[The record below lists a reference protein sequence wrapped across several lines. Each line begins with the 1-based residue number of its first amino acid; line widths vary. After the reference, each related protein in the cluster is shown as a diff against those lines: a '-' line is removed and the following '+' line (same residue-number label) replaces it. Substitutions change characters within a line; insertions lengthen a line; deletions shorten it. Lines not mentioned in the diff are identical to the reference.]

1 MDESEDKRM
10 RTRTKKNT
18 NKPLKLLL
26 KFAALTLLLLLS
38 VSIFG
43 ENGTKR
49 AKVEVDMSKLS
60 SANDSGPALPE
71 GTLLWQLG
79 QHDGSAGEFAAA
91 GSSGV
96 EEALSMA
103 SSTAKAAT
111 LQTVP
116 SGLRG
121 DSNPELRI
129 MYKLDKIPD
138 NGVLFRVSIIDA
150 YKSVPQMSVFSN
162 RQLSGIIQIA
172 GVAGTDSKVTFR
184 KTYELYIPKEQ
195 LVAGTNE
202 LKLQAAR
209 GIYSS
214 DMEDKHNWWTWDD
227 LSLESLNA
235 PVKEPIHGSYTLTG
249 TMVNN
254 KQFYFDEGAVTHLPY
269 IMKWLGIAYSGNVM
283 RTSCA
288 SDVGRSCS
296 NMEDYYKVLKDYNTQ
311 AVAMYLYTGDIKLK
325 ADGSLPEEAEKKLT
339 DYFKQY
345 GPYFQY
351 YEVDNEPGLFN
362 RSKAVN
368 LAVADWLNKKGK
380 TIAPHLQTVAP
391 GWAYWPSYS
400 TDSCGNQKGTTKQ
413 CGDPDGWERDPEQ
426 RNELEEVTDLTNG
439 HSYGESYIFSNGGS
453 FTENLK
459 TFGEVADGLPKTM
472 LTTEFGTSDT
482 HVDDYRYGASKSTSA
497 VFDRIMRAHIGYADM
512 FVQHAAFFK
521 NFSLFKYGFSLEE
534 HDPAKTEIYYTKEGE
549 DSRVSIMRRLSLA
562 YATHGAPLSYE
573 ITNKDDLADKLVYVR
588 AVDTSAIEPLPGSGA
603 TSNKVLVNFVNFEN
617 TPQTVSVKVNM
628 PKKTVYEG
636 ERFGNGDSYEEARS
650 YMSGR
655 TALPALEFTETLA
668 PGEAVQYILQPSS
681 EVADAA
687 PQGFKAAAAK
697 GLSVKLSWL
706 EAHGASYEV
715 LRAEGSGGDLK
726 VIATGVQNTEY
737 TDGKLQEGTLYTYA
751 VRVAGSG
758 VMSEKTQ
765 ITATGLVPLE
775 RGEWKVSSNVNA
787 DPSYSLNAIDGDRR
801 TRWDTL
807 KHQASGEYFQI
818 DLGKTHS
825 LEAVELDNTLSPY
838 DYPRGYELYV
848 SDDASNWRRI
858 ASGKGKLEK
867 TKIGFSKVNAR
878 YVKIL
883 QTGSGGNYWSIQELQ
898 IYSRE

>member
-1 MDESEDKRM
+1 M
-10 RTRTKKNT
+10 RTRTKKKT
-18 NKPLKLLL
+18 NKPLQRLL
-26 KFAALTLLLLLS
+26 KFAALALLLLLS
-38 VSIFG
+38 VSVFG
-43 ENGTKR
+43 DNGTKR
-49 AKVEVDMSKLS
+49 ANVEVDMSKLS
-60 SANDSGPALPE
+60 SAKDAGPALPE
-71 GTLLWQLG
+71 RTVLWKLG
-79 QHDGSAGEFAAA
+79 QKDGSSKEFAAA

-96 EEALSMA
+96 EEAVTINSA
-103 SSTAKAAT
+103 AAKAAT

-129 MYKLDKIPD
+129 TYKLDKIPV
-138 NGVLFRVSIIDA
+138 NGVLFRVSILDA

-172 GVAGTDSKVTFR
+172 GVAGTDSKFSFR
-184 KTYELYIPKEQ
+184 KQYELYIPKEQ
-195 LVAGTNE
+195 LVEGTNE

-214 DMEDKHNWWTWDD
+214 EMEDKYNWWTWDD
-227 LSLESLNA
+227 LSLESLDA

-269 IMKWLGIAYSGNVM
+269 IMKWLGVAYSGNIM

-296 NMEDYYKVLKDYNTQ
+296 NMEDYYKVLKDYNMQ
-311 AVAMYLYTGDIKLK
+311 SVAMYLYTGDIKLK
-325 ADGSLPEEAEKKLT
+325 ADGSLPEDAEKKLT
-339 DYFKQY
+339 DYFNQY
-345 GPYFQY
+345 GTYFQY

-368 LAVADWLNKKGK
+368 LAIADWLNNKGK
-380 TIAPHLQTVAP
+380 KIAPHLQTVAP

-400 TDSCGNQKGTTKQ
+400 TDSCGNQKGAAKQ

-459 TFGEVADGLPKTM
+459 TFGGAADGLSKKM

-482 HVDDYRYGASKSTSA
+482 HVDAYQYGASAATSA

-521 NFSLFKYGFSLEE
+521 NFSLFKYGFNLEE
-534 HDPAKTEIYYTKEGE
+534 HDPAKTEIYYTKKGE

-562 YATHGAPLSYE
+562 YATHGAPLSYQ
-573 ITNKDDLADKLVYVR
+573 ITNKEDLADKLVYVR
-588 AVDTSAIEPLPGSGA
+588 AVDTSTLQPLAGSGA
-603 TSNKVLVNFVNFEN
+603 TSNKVLVNFVNFED
-617 TPQTVSVKVNM
+617 TPQTVKVKVNM

-636 ERFGNGDSYEEARS
+636 ERFGDGDSYEAARS
-650 YMSGR
+650 YISGR
-655 TALPALEFTETLA
+655 TALPVLEFTETLA

-687 PQGFKAAAAK
+687 PRGFKAAAVK
-697 GLSVKLSWL
+697 GLSVKLNWL
-706 EAHGASYEV
+706 EAPGASYEV
-715 LRAEGSGGDLK
+715 LRADGSGGDLK
-726 VIATGVQNTEY
+726 VVATGVQNTEY
-737 TDGKLQEGTLYTYA
+737 TDSRLQEGMLYTYA

-765 ITATGLVPLE
+765 ITATGLVPLD
-775 RGEWKVSSNVNA
+775 RTEWKVSSNRNNEA
-787 DPSYSLNAIDGDRR
+787 NYPGNAIDGDRR
-801 TRWDTL
+801 TRWDTG

-818 DLGKTHS
+818 DLGKEHS
-825 LEAVELDNTLSPY
+825 LEAVELDYTLSPY

-848 SDDASNWRRI
+848 SDDSKSWKQI

-867 TKIGFSKVNAR
+867 TKIGFSKVKAR
-878 YVKIL
+878 YIKIL

-898 IYSRE
+898 VYSRE